1 MRSRNIPILGISQ
14 VLCVS
19 GVALL
24 SLLGGIIGA
33 DLSPSPAWVTLPVS
47 LVTVG
52 VALNTIPAALLM
64 QRIGRRKGFMAAAAL
79 AGLAALL
86 AAYAVNQ
93 RSFVLFCIATFLTG
107 MNGAFVQQYR
117 FAAAESVEPDHSARA
132 VSLVLVGGIV
142 AGFLGPELAKWTK
155 DWLPA
160 GLYTGSFVSVAA
172 FYAAAAVLLSFL
184 KDVPLEAA
192 RPQATGPAGPASA
205 GRPLKAIAAQPTYL
219 LALLAGAVAYGVM
232 TFTMTSTPIYMRN
245 MQGFSLDDTAWV
257 IQSHIMAMFLPSLFT
272 GILLE
277 RLGIL
282 RIMLAGC
289 LALFTS
295 VGLALISH
303 DLLHFWGTLVLLGIG
318 WNFLFVGGTVLLTR
332 SYRPEERF
340 KAQAANDF
348 SIFFMQAFTSLS
360 AGTVLFYANWE
371 TLNLINL
378 PFIALTL
385 GILLVYRRQITAEP
399 VTP

>member
-1 MRSRNIPILGISQ
+1 MRSRNIPILGLSQ
-14 VLCVS
+14 VLSVS

-24 SLLGGIIGA
+24 SLLGGLIGT

-52 VALNTIPAALLM
+52 VALSTIPAALLM
-64 QRIGRRKGFMAAAAL
+64 SRIGRRKGFAAAA
-79 AGLAALL
+79 GLASIASLL
-86 AAYAVNQ
+86 AAYAVQQ
-93 RSFVLFCIATFLTG
+93 RSFTLFCLATFLIG
-107 MNGAFVQQYR
+107 INGAFVQQYR
-117 FAAAESVEPDHSARA
+117 FAAAESVEAEHSARA

-155 DWLPA
+155 DWLPT
-160 GLYTGSFVSVAA
+160 GLYTGSFVTVAA
-172 FYAAAAVLLSFL
+172 LYALAAILLSFIR
-184 KDVPLEAA
+184 DA
-192 RPQATGPAGPASA
+192 RPAADGPASG
-205 GRPLKAIAAQPTYL
+205 GRPLREIVLQPTYL
-219 LALLAGAVAYGVM
+219 MALLAGAVAYGVM

-245 MQGFSLDDTAWV
+245 MQGFTLDDTAWV
-257 IQSHIMAMFLPSLFT
+257 IQSHIMAMYLPSLFT
-272 GILLE
+272 GFLLE
-277 RLGIL
+277 RLGTV

-295 VGLALISH
+295 MALALISH
-303 DLLHFWGTLVLLGIG
+303 NLMHFWGTLVLLGIG

-371 TLNLINL
+371 VLNLINL
-378 PFIALTL
+378 PFILLTL
-385 GILLVYRRQITAEP
+385 AVLLVFRRRIAAEP
-399 VTP
+399 ATS

>member
-1 MRSRNIPILGISQ
+1 MRSRNIPILGLSQ

-24 SLLGGIIGA
+24 SLLGGLIGA

-52 VALNTIPAALLM
+52 VASSTIPAALLM
-64 QRIGRRKGFMAAAAL
+64 GKIGRRAGFVASASL
-79 AGLAALL
+79 ACLASLL
-86 AAYAVNQ
+86 AAYAVYQ
-93 RSFVLFCIATFLTG
+93 RSFVLFCIASFLIG
-107 MNGAFVQQYR
+107 INGAFAQQYR
-117 FAAAESVEPDHSARA
+117 FAAAESVEAEHSARA

-172 FYAAAAVLLSFL
+172 LYATATIFLSFL
-184 KDVPLEAA
+184 RDA
-192 RPQATGPAGPASA
+192 RPAATGTTSA
-205 GRPLKAIAAQPTYL
+205 GRPLQEIVIQPTYL

-245 MQGFSLDDTAWV
+245 MQGFSLDETAWV
-257 IQSHIMAMFLPSLFT
+257 IQSHIMAMYLPSLFT
-272 GILLE
+272 GFLLE
-277 RLGIL
+277 RLGIV

-295 VGLALISH
+295 VGLALVSH

-378 PFIALTL
+378 PFILLTL
-385 GILLVYRRQITAEP
+385 AVLIVFRRQIATEP
-399 VTP
+399 AAS

>member
-1 MRSRNIPILGISQ
+1 
-14 VLCVS
+14 
-19 GVALL
+19 
-24 SLLGGIIGA
+24 
-33 DLSPSPAWVTLPVS
+33 
-47 LVTVG
+47 
-52 VALNTIPAALLM
+52 
-64 QRIGRRKGFMAAAAL
+64 
-79 AGLAALL
+79 
-86 AAYAVNQ
+86 
-93 RSFVLFCIATFLTG
+93 

-117 FAAAESVEPDHSARA
+117 FAAAESVEPEHSARA

-155 DWLPA
+155 DWLSA

-184 KDVPLEAA
+184 KDIQPIAA
-192 RPQATGPAGPASA
+192 GPAGA
-205 GRPLKAIAAQPTYL
+205 GRPLKTIAAQPTYL

-232 TFTMTSTPIYMRN
+232 TFTMTSTPIYMRT

-257 IQSHIMAMFLPSLFT
+257 IQSHIMAMYLPSLFT
-272 GILLE
+272 GLLLE

-289 LALFTS
+289 LALFIS
-295 VGLALISH
+295 MGLALISH

-348 SIFFMQAFTSLS
+348 SIFIIQAFTSLS

-385 GILLVYRRQITAEP
+385 GILLVYRRQITVEP